1 MLDMREERQL
11 QDIELSL
18 LRDIAADFKKAEE
31 KSQLEIAELNLK
43 IVLLNEEK
51 QA

>member
-1 MLDMREERQL
+1 M
-11 QDIELSL
+11 ELGL

-31 KSQLEIAELNLK
+31 RAQLEIAELNLK

-51 QA
+51 MA